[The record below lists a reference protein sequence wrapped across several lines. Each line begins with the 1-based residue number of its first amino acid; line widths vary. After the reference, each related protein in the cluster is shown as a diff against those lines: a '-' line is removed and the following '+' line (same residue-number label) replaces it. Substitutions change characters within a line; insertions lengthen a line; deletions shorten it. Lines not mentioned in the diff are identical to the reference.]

1 MNKHTLKESIIE
13 RRNHYQGR
21 MAENMV
27 NIIYFG
33 KKKDKLEVEQAK
45 LKEGV
50 ALKDAKKSAENAEL
64 LQQKNIEIAQ
74 TDVGID
80 RGNENIE
87 EDKLLVQSFDELL
100 KTLK

>member
-1 MNKHTLKESIIE
+1 MEKHTLRQSVTE

-50 ALKDAKKSAENAEL
+50 ALKDVKKSAENAEL